1 VSVGDEVQLVAFR
14 VGGQDFAFTIFQ
26 VERILRYAAPSP
38 LPKAPEFLEGVLEYQ
53 GAAIPLID
61 LRKRLN
67 VPSALAEETRTMVL
81 EWDGGRVGVV
91 VDTVTEVLEVGADE
105 ITPPPKIVKGLAA
118 AYIAGLIVRN
128 GRTTIVLNP
137 GQLLS
142 ATERLALDMAVRTDG
157 RIS

>member
-1 VSVGDEVQLVAFR
+1 
-14 VGGQDFAFTIFQ
+14 
-26 VERILRYAAPSP
+26 

-118 AYIAGLIVRN
+118 AYIAGLVVRN

-142 ATERLALDMAVRTDG
+142 ATERLALDAAVRTDG
-157 RIS
+157 RTS